1 MIDWAGIGILILILL
16 GSFLVISAPPDPQY
30 SVSVYG
36 PTDAPEGE
44 AVVAIQNLSVE
55 NRELFLD
62 AFDDGK
68 RFAEP
73 PDVTEIYVAYEGE
86 TYQMVSSVHE
96 GSVFS
101 LLMPPLGGL
110 FIVIGCLI
118 GVHQYY
124 YSS

>member
-1 MIDWAGIGILILILL
+1 MDRGVVAMLILILV
-16 GSFLVISAPPDPQY
+16 GSFLIVTAPPDPEY

-36 PTDAPEGE
+36 PTEVPDGE
-44 AVVAIQNLSVE
+44 NAVPFQNLSQE
-55 NRELFLD
+55 NSDLFLN

-73 PDVTEIYVAYEGE
+73 PDVTEVYVAYEGE
-86 TYQMVSSVHE
+86 TYQMTSSVHE
-96 GSVFS
+96 GSLFS

-110 FIVIGCLI
+110 FILIACLI
-118 GVHQYY
+118 GVYQYS